1 MASVA
6 AEHESGM
13 VAVTAAAAGHQ
24 VIKAE
29 FGGKMLAANVLAE
42 GVVVYAG
49 LSSHCAQ
56 LVAFCDEFMR
66 RGQVRARATRV
77 AVAGAFH
84 TPMMQVCES
93 TPTHAVP
100 SVEPRITGFVFVCS
114 APRPS
119 SIPTSNRP

>member
-1 MASVA
+1 MASAA
-6 AEHESGM
+6 AEYDSGM

-66 RGQVRARATRV
+66 RGQVRDMSLPPMKNCNIIKSGTGKGDSRCGRGRFPHPND
-77 AVAGAFH
+77 AGARQH
-84 TPMMQVCES
+84 QHRHMLCQALCR
-93 TPTHAVP
+93 A
-100 SVEPRITGFVFVCS
+100 
-114 APRPS
+114 
-119 SIPTSNRP
+119 